1 MYGTPFITTVVKL
14 ELSAMSVRLK
24 FCPLI
29 EKPTPLDVFVTFD
42 ISMQLLLSCVIA
54 IGVVVVIFSVVVV
67 EVVVVTVV
75 VVAVVVMAVVVIV
88 DDP

>member
-1 MYGTPFITTVVKL
+1 MYGTPFITTVVKF
-14 ELSAMSVRLK
+14 ELSAMSVKLK
-24 FCPLI
+24 LCPLI
-29 EKPTPLDVFVTFD
+29 ENPTPLDVVVTFD